1 MHEDVPLAVPELTA
15 GCRPAPPQAGWV
27 VDEPRWDA
35 YYAVVFAACLAIV
48 QAGPLPL
55 TGRIIATVA
64 LTAMAPWYIFLG
76 RPLMQVNDPTRDP
89 GLKGTIY
96 LAGLIVLFAAAQS
109 QDSNTWFLA
118 FGLLPQCFQV
128 MTLRRGM
135 VFVVILNVTAGALE
149 AWRNPR
155 LPGVLTAFGIVIF
168 AIAFSYVYSRWIIR
182 VIEQSLERAA
192 LIDQLESTRAE
203 LAAAHH
209 EAGVQAERHRLA
221 GEIHD
226 TLAQGFTSIVTLL

>member
-1 MHEDVPLAVPELTA
+1 MHEDVPLAVPELTGQQLTA

-35 YYAVVFAACLAIV
+35 YYAVVFVACLAIV

-64 LTAMAPWYIFLG
+64 LTAMVPWYIFLG

-96 LAGLIVLFAAAQS
+96 LAGLIVLFATAQS
-109 QDSNTWFLA
+109 QDPNTWFLA

-128 MTLRRGM
+128 TTLRRGM

-149 AWRNPR
+149 AWRNP
-155 LPGVLTAFGIVIF
+155 GC
-168 AIAFSYVYSRWIIR
+168 
-182 VIEQSLERAA
+182 RAC
-192 LIDQLESTRAE
+192 
-203 LAAAHH
+203 
-209 EAGVQAERHRLA
+209 
-221 GEIHD
+221 
-226 TLAQGFTSIVTLL
+226 